1 MEVEMKFIR
10 PASAKDAS
18 RIAEIIIT
26 NYRVNFYPFFLND
39 SFYFGELNVVDMASE
54 YTEGSQALVNTFVYD
69 DGIIK
74 GIIRLNGIEVEKL
87 YVEPQFQ
94 SQGIGAE
101 LLRFAVEVMNAE
113 FLWAL
118 EYNNRGIAFY
128 QKHGFELTGDKI
140 IEDEWV
146 PLLKMSRTD
155 ISSKSNHSSE
165 IQLRIILQNSPDKS
179 ELEMINEESF
189 PVNERNSIDD
199 LFASGRDGNLDIIG
213 IYADNV
219 LAGFF
224 AVRKFG
230 RIRYM
235 AYFAVCSQKRSK
247 GIGSK
252 ALQLLKEF
260 YPNSQ
265 IVNEFEAPDNRC
277 ENNAMRIR
285 RREFYLRN
293 GFFETGWYIFY
304 DETEFEIACSD
315 IKFDKQEFERFITY
329 LSSIVP
335 DHIPCLYQ
343 KTAKA

>member
-1 MEVEMKFIR
+1 MKFIR
-10 PASAKDAS
+10 PASASDAS

-54 YTEGSQALVNTFVYD
+54 YTEGSQSLANTFVYD

-74 GIIRLNGIEVEKL
+74 GIIRLNKNEIEKL

-94 SQGIGAE
+94 NQGIGAE
-101 LLRFAVEVMNAE
+101 LLKFAVDVMNCDS
-113 FLWAL
+113 LWAL
-118 EYNNRGIAFY
+118 EYNKRAIAFY
-128 QKHGFELTGDKI
+128 QKHGFVLTGDKI

-146 PLLKMSRTD
+146 PLLKMS
-155 ISSKSNHSSE
+155 KSNHCYE
-165 IQLRIILQNSPDKS
+165 IQLRKILQDSPDKS
-179 ELEMINEESF
+179 VLEKINEESF
-189 PVNERNSIDD
+189 PVNERNSVDD
-199 LFASGRDGNLDIIG
+199 LFDSGRDGNLDIIG

-235 AYFAVCSQKRSK
+235 AYFAVSSQKRSK

-252 ALQLLKEF
+252 ALQLLKSF
-260 YPNSQ
+260 YSDCQ
-265 IVNEFEAPDNRC
+265 IVNEFEAPDNSC
-277 ENNAMRIR
+277 QNNNIRLR
-285 RREFYLRN
+285 RRDFYLRN
-293 GFFETGWYIFY
+293 GFFETGWYSSY
-304 DETEFEIACSD
+304 DDTEFEIACSE
-315 IKFDKQEFERFITY
+315 KVFDKQEFERFIIY

-335 DHIPCLYQ
+335 DHIPYLYQ
-343 KTAKA
+343 KINNA